1 MSDDQRALPASA
13 GGRLPELLVVALA
26 VLTLVVW
33 AAALLQSRP
42 PPPPSLVAQ
51 GEPLVPPGG
60 PLAVRVSAARPNA
73 TARSHVEGV
82 LTSGDEQVRLDD
94 GAARLSRLSGP
105 VMADLVVDGELRVR
119 ASLGAKAGRL
129 RLGPPKLLYSPWRA
143 EVQTAVAATP
153 DVGPRLPL
161 YPVDGRVSARLPSR
175 VLLLADAGPRVLD
188 VEPRV
193 QGALLPDGRVLA
205 VDRSG
210 LRLRVPL
217 EVKPHGELQ
226 VLVET
231 AEARAV
237 GLDLLVDGAVQDVAQ
252 LLAPGGGAAVAVRL
266 RVGPARPGDV
276 VVVHAGGAWPDE
288 LGPWAIAR
296 IADPSTPLADW
307 VRAVS
312 TTAGAPPE
320 DPLLA
325 WLAAHPTGVDPTI
338 PDSGAPAPGAAVA
351 ADDVLRAALGRL
363 RPAKLRAPRL
373 EVVPVAASPLG
384 ETLRLAYGGL
394 GVALVLA
401 VLGVGF
407 LRLPGRRLAVLL
419 SGLVVAA
426 LLAGLGATLLVV
438 SGGEAGAAA
447 PAATRRRPTGGA

>member
-1 MSDDQRALPASA
+1 MIDDERVLPAPV
-13 GGRLPELLVVALA
+13 GGRAPELFVVALA
-26 VLTLVVW
+26 TVTLVVW

-51 GEPLVPPGG
+51 GEPLVPPGA

-82 LTSGDEQVRLDD
+82 LTSGDEQVPLDD
-94 GAARLSRLSGP
+94 GVARLSKVSGP
-105 VMADLVVDGELRVR
+105 VMADLVVDGELSVR
-119 ASLGAKAGRL
+119 ASLGAKASRL
-129 RLGPPKLLYSPWRA
+129 RLGPPRLFYSPWRA
-143 EVQTAVAATP
+143 EVQTAVAAAP

-175 VLLLADAGPRVLD
+175 VVLLADDGPRVLD

-217 EVKPHGELQ
+217 EVEAQGELQ

-231 AEARAV
+231 AEAREV

-252 LLAPGGGAAVAVRL
+252 IQAPGGGVIVTARL
-266 RVGPARPGDV
+266 RVGAARPGGV

-312 TTAGAPPE
+312 TTAGAPPD

-325 WLAAHPTGVDPTI
+325 WLAAHPTAAQPAAVDPT
-338 PDSGAPAPGAAVA
+338 AVG
-351 ADDVLRAALGRL
+351 DDVLRAALGRL

-373 EVVPVAASPLG
+373 EVVPLVTSPLG
-384 ETLRLAYGGL
+384 ETLRLIYGGL
-394 GVALVLA
+394 AVALVLA

-419 SGLVVAA
+419 SGVVVAA

-438 SGGEAGAAA
+438 SGGETGAAA
-447 PAATRRRPTGGA
+447 PAAARRRPTGGA